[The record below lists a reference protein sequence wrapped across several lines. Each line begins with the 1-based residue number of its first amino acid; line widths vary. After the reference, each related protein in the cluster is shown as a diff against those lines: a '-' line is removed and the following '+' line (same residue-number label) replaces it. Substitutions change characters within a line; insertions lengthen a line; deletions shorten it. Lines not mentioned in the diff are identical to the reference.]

1 MPEATW
7 KDCKEFQWCGES
19 YRVWPDGAIERYDG
33 PKLGWNWTHSAS
45 PRSAARELGLL
56 PEGQ

>member
-1 MPEATW
+1 MDW
-7 KDCKEFQWCGES
+7 KDCKEFQWMDES

-33 PKLGWNWTHSAS
+33 PKLGWNVTHSAL
-45 PRSAARELGLL
+45 PRSQARELGLL